1 MSARPGPGGGRSAMI
16 VPTAIAKFHA
26 REMSATH
33 RSIRVQRSHEEDYQL
48 RDEFGVAKRQQVVHL
63 GPSDKPLCF
72 NHSMRTLPEFLFV
85 PIVCR
90 VLLFGKFLFAGVI
103 AIGQETSALPD
114 APRAI
119 PSNQGWF

>member
-48 RDEFGVAKRQQVVHL
+48 RDEFGVAKRRQVVHL

-90 VLLFGKFLFAGVI
+90 LLLDKKKLLAGVI
-103 AIGQETSALPD
+103 VIAQSPAT
-114 APRAI
+114 I
-119 PSNQGWF
+119 P